1 MLDYQG
7 VGARSSFVL
16 GQSTG
21 PEGISINHRQ
31 IVKDY
36 FMTLREGS
44 QR

>member
-1 MLDYQG
+1 LDYQG
-7 VGARSSFVL
+7 VGARSSFAL

-21 PEGISINHRQ
+21 PEGISIRHRQ

-36 FMTLREGS
+36 FMTLHEGS